1 MTYIITVRM
10 LFDFSTLISS
20 HFLTHLCAVRMIVV
34 AVVVTVRVAMVMM
47 TACSIHTP
55 QVDRKSQATDKQQ
68 LVRVHL
74 RRINAVPYQ

>member
-1 MTYIITVRM
+1 
-10 LFDFSTLISS
+10 
-20 HFLTHLCAVRMIVV
+20 MIVV

-55 QVDRKSQATDKQQ
+55 QIDRKSQATDKQQ